1 MELNIIE
8 DKKNKLVME
17 LKGTD
22 NTICNALKNE
32 INNDE
37 HVKISTYSVKHPLIS
52 SPQVIVES
60 DGEGTPREVILNA
73 IQRLKKNNDRFRKE
87 VSKEIK

>member
-1 MELNIIE
+1 MELKIIE
-8 DKKNKLVME
+8 DKKNRLIMDI
-17 LKGTD
+17 KGAD

-32 INNDE
+32 LYNDE

-60 DGEGTPREVILNA
+60 DGEETPRSVILSA
-73 IQRLKKNNDRFRKE
+73 IQRLKKTNDKFRKE

>member
-1 MELNIIE
+1 MELSIID
-8 DKKNKLVME
+8 DKKSRLVME
-17 LKGTD
+17 IKDAD

-32 INNDE
+32 LYNDE

-60 DGEGTPREVILNA
+60 DGEETPRGVILSA

>member
-1 MELNIIE
+1 MEINIIE

-17 LKGTD
+17 IKGAD

-32 INNDE
+32 SYNDE
-37 HVKISTYSVKHPLIS
+37 HVKISTYNVKHPLIS

-60 DGEGTPREVILNA
+60 DGEETPREIILSA
-73 IQRLKKNNDRFRKE
+73 IQHLKKDNDKFRKE